1 MQQAT
6 EFTDLSAKFIIQLDI
21 DFKTSK
27 YTSPCRAVPCVV
39 LSVLV
44 GHYSPHQLSFC
55 DALISVHL
63 SETSPSSNLPMTS
76 HIHWC

>member
-6 EFTDLSAKFIIQLDI
+6 EFTDLGAKFIIQLDI

-27 YTSPCRAVPCVV
+27 YIPRAVPCVV

-44 GHYSPHQLSFC
+44 SHYSPHQLSFC
-55 DALISVHL
+55 DTLISVLL
-63 SETSPSSNLPMTS
+63 SEPSHSSNILMTP